1 MTKTKLGFWSIVLLA
16 INSII
21 GSGIFLTP
29 GSVVSMVGS
38 KAPLAY
44 LLAAIFASC
53 LAITFAAAAKYV
65 NKSGAAYSYA
75 KAAYGE
81 NMGFYMGVVRFFSA
95 SVAWGVMAVGV
106 IRSLYSIFGWSQ
118 SFKNITLGF
127 VILMLI
133 IMVIN
138 LLGRRVFTIINDL
151 STIGKVG
158 ALLLIIVAGTYV
170 LLKTGENHFNELDHL
185 KNAAG
190 KSLVPA
196 FTTSGFVMAVIS
208 AFYAFTGFEA
218 VATGSEDMKSP
229 EKNLPRAIPLA
240 ILIIADIYIATIAIA
255 MMVNPEAMVTTKQ
268 VVALVAIFHNKVLQN
283 VILAGAVV
291 SMFGINVASSFHT
304 PRVLEAMAN
313 EHQVPQFIAKRTRL
327 NFPLISF
334 FITLLLAMGI
344 PMAFEYNLPTI
355 IVISATVRFFEFIV
369 IPLGVIR
376 FYFGRNVEVILP
388 AQKNLFTDVI
398 LPVVSVIITI
408 FLLSRYEWV
417 AEFSTV
423 SHGQT
428 HANWF
433 AIFGMFFGF
442 VLLPAI
448 LFWLTRRERAENV
461 VK

>member
-29 GSVVSMVGS
+29 GAVVSMVGT

-44 LLAAIFASC
+44 FLAAIFAAI

-81 NMGFYMGVVRFFSA
+81 NMGFYMGIVRFFSA

-106 IRSLYSIFGWSQ
+106 IRTTFSIFGWEQ
-118 SFKNITLGF
+118 SFANITIGF
-127 VILMLI
+127 FVLMAI

-138 LLGRRVFTIINDL
+138 ILGRRVFTFINDL
-151 STIGKVG
+151 STICKLG
-158 ALLLIIVAGTYV
+158 ALALIIVAGVVV
-170 LLKTGENHFNELDHL
+170 LLKTGNNHFAELNHMVSPGGQPL
-185 KNAAG
+185 I
-190 KSLVPA
+190 PPY
-196 FTTSGFVMAVIS
+196 TTSAFVMAVIS

-218 VATGSEDMKSP
+218 VATGSEDMQAP

-240 ILIIADIYIATIAIA
+240 ILIIAVVYIGTIAVA
-255 MMVNPEAMVTTKQ
+255 MMVDPGAMVTTKQ
-268 VVALVAIFHNKVLQN
+268 TVAIVAIFHNKVLQD
-283 VILAGAVV
+283 VILVGALI

-313 EHQVPQFIAKRTRL
+313 ENQVPQFIARRTKR
-327 NFPLISF
+327 NFPLVSF
-334 FITLLLAMGI
+334 AITLVLAIGI
-344 PMAFEYNLPTI
+344 PMAFQYNLPTI

-376 FYFGRNVEVILP
+376 FYRGTNKETVLP
-388 AQKNLFTDVI
+388 AHKNLFTDAV
-398 LPVVSVIITI
+398 LPVFSVIITI
-408 FLLSRYEWV
+408 FLLIRYDWV
-417 AEFSTV
+417 SEFSM
-423 SHGQT
+423 T
-428 HANWF
+428 HAGHLIPNWF
-433 AIFGMFFGF
+433 AIFGMVFGF
-442 VLLPAI
+442 VILPLI
-448 LFWLTRRERAENV
+448 LFALTRRERVQNQ